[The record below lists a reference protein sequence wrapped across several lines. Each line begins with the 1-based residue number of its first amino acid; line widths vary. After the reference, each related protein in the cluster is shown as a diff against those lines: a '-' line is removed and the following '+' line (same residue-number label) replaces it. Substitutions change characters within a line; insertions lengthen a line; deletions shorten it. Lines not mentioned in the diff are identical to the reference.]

1 MALETRWSPCGPGVE
16 TARHSDGGLLVRAR
30 GDVDGP
36 VLHYTRAEVDAF
48 VRGVRD
54 GEFDD
59 LAAPVGAELS

>member
-1 MALETRWSPCGPGVE
+1 MSCPPRDWVASGPGLE
-16 TARHSDGGLLVRAR
+16 TARHPDGGLLVRVV
-30 GDVDGP
+30 GDAEGP

-59 LAAPVGAELS
+59 LTEQDRPG

>member
-1 MALETRWSPCGPGVE
+1 MSCAPCEWVPSGPGLE
-16 TARHSDGGLLVRAR
+16 TARHPDGGVLVRAL
-30 GDVDGP
+30 GDAEGP

-59 LAAPVGAELS
+59 LADPG

>member
-1 MALETRWSPCGPGVE
+1 MSCPARDWVASGPGLE
-16 TARHSDGGLLVRAR
+16 TARHPDGGLLVRVV
-30 GDVDGP
+30 GDAEGP

-59 LAAPVGAELS
+59 LTEQDRPG

>member
-1 MALETRWSPCGPGVE
+1 MAHETRWDPSGPGLE
-16 TARHSDGGLLVRAR
+16 TARHPDGGLLVRAR

-59 LAAPVGAELS
+59 LAAPAGPELS